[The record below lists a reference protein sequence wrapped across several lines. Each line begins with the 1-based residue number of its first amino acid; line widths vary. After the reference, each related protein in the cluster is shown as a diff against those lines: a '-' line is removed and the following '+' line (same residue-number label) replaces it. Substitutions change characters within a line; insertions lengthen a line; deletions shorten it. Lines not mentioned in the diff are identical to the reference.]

1 MYMLGD
7 LKEGTPGPARIDEE
21 SSGERRHTDT
31 LLNQAGTLI
40 HVKPTSSIHAAT
52 ESMSH
57 QY

>member
-1 MYMLGD
+1 MLGD